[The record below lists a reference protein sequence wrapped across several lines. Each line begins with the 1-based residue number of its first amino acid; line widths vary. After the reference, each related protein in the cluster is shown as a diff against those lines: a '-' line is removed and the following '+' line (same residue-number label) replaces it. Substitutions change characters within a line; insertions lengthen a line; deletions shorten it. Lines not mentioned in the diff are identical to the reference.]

1 MKNPFAYGRVVEGQ
15 EFCPRPKLEKLI
27 HSMLESGQNMVLH
40 GERRVGKT
48 SLVVHAAGKMKQSRL
63 LYVDFMA
70 VNTAVD
76 VAERIARAA
85 LKLSHKGNFIAQ
97 VLKLLSSLSPVI
109 SMDPQTG
116 TPSLS
121 LNRNSIQQD
130 VIRVIEDV
138 LERLADLHKEKPLV
152 VVFDEFQEILKIENS
167 QEALARMRSKIQFQ
181 GDLPYVFSG
190 SSRSKMEHI
199 FSDPESPF
207 YKSAISVQVGSL
219 SSDAFKSFL
228 SEKFAESDRK
238 ISNELWEAITE
249 LGIHVTGDVQQMCWA
264 LWQSSESGDELT
276 EVSLTEG
283 VEIIFEIESSKYGD
297 TVSTIAP
304 SQLKCLLALASVG
317 GKAVYSKEFKQVSGI
332 TTNSSITK
340 ALGRLEDLWHINHIG
355 KEYSFANPFFA
366 IWLKQKFSGAVVVT

>member
-15 EFCPRPKLEKLI
+15 DFCPRPKLEQLI
-27 HSMLESGQNMVLH
+27 LNMLESGQNMVLH

-48 SLVVHAAGKMKQSRL
+48 SLVVHAASQMKKSRL

-85 LKLSHKGNFIAQ
+85 LALSHQGNFITQ

-121 LNRNSIQQD
+121 LNRNTIQQD

-138 LERLADLHKEKPLV
+138 LERLADLHKQKPLV

-167 QEALARMRSKIQFQ
+167 REALARMRSKIQFQ

-207 YKSAISVQVGSL
+207 YKSAISVQVGAL
-219 SSDAFKSFL
+219 GSDAFREFL
-228 SEKFAESDRK
+228 EERFEQSGRK
-238 ISNELWEAITE
+238 IGLDLWTAIND
-249 LGIHVTGDVQQMCWA
+249 LGIEITGDVQQMCWA
-264 LWQSSESGDELT
+264 LWQSTESGDELT
-276 EVSLTEG
+276 EESLNQAL
-283 VEIIFEIESSKYGD
+283 EIIFEIEGSKYGD
-297 TVSTIAP
+297 VVSTIAP

-340 ALGRLEDLWHINHIG
+340 ALGRLEDLWHINRIG
-355 KEYSFANPFFA
+355 KEYQFANPFFA
-366 IWLKQKFSGAVVVT
+366 IWLKRKFSGAVMVT